1 MKNLNRLI
9 CLFLPVIIF
18 FNMALP
24 VQAHDKEGHNE
35 EMRDALFKA
44 CFKDMSFYRHF
55 SKEDAEK
62 AIEALECAA
71 YLAIDQFNGG
81 GKEELKQ
88 LKEYGVKGLPD
99 SITEINFT
107 SNQYHR
113 KYTHRGWDAEDKGI
127 YQGDV
132 LKRWIIR
139 KQILTNTADKIF
151 GSKLN
156 SEKKNSFCAI
166 VYYIHLLGDR
176 ESGDTYYTN
185 AVIMELG
192 GRKDNYDIISELI
205 KHIKMLFSFSLKR
218 MFLIDKL
225 QEINSEVAELRK
237 APDGSEAKIEEEL
250 FNQYKKYASLILKD
264 KLTLN
269 LPKMLKDEQWF
280 SDVFYSA

>member
-1 MKNLNRLI
+1 M
-9 CLFLPVIIF
+9 
-18 FNMALP
+18 
-24 VQAHDKEGHNE
+24 
-35 EMRDALFKA
+35 
-44 CFKDMSFYRHF
+44 
-55 SKEDAEK
+55 
-62 AIEALECAA
+62 
-71 YLAIDQFNGG
+71 
-81 GKEELKQ
+81 
-88 LKEYGVKGLPD
+88 
-99 SITEINFT
+99 
-107 SNQYHR
+107 
-113 KYTHRGWDAEDKGI
+113 
-127 YQGDV
+127 
-132 LKRWIIR
+132 
-139 KQILTNTADKIF
+139 
-151 GSKLN
+151 
-156 SEKKNSFCAI
+156 
-166 VYYIHLLGDR
+166 YYIHLLGDR